1 MKIAVLTDVH
11 ANYVALQAVTDHIES
26 WKPDLVI
33 QAGDLVNRGPKP
45 AECLNFALEKQASH
59 GWLFIRGNHEDYVI
73 TQSRPDT
80 PSSGAYAEVHRA
92 SIWTYQQL
100 DCTVTHLESMPSKQ
114 DMIDPG
120 GNLVRFVHGSI
131 LHNRDGI
138 YPETSDWDILPKIGL
153 SRSESINNP
162 VVFCAGHTHRPLIR
176 TLEGVL
182 VVNAGSAGLPFDG
195 DTRPCY
201 AQLTWQA
208 GNWKAEI
215 VRVNYDFQQAKRD
228 FFECGYLNGGGPLV
242 ELVLIELRTATSQL
256 YNWSSRYQ
264 ALALAGKISMR
275 QSVDEYLK
283 EQNITK
289 EYL

>member
-1 MKIAVLTDVH
+1 MKIAVLTDIH
-11 ANYVALQAVTDHIES
+11 ANYVALQAVADHIES
-26 WKPDLVI
+26 WKPDRVI

-73 TQSRPDT
+73 TQSRRDT
-80 PSSGAYAEVHRA
+80 PRSGAYAEVHRA

-100 DCTVTHLESMPSKQ
+100 NCTVTDLEEMPSKQ
-114 DMIDPG
+114 DVIDPG
-120 GNLVRFVHGSI
+120 GNLVRFVHASV

-138 YPETSDWDILPKIGL
+138 YPETSDVNILPKIGF
-153 SRSESINNP
+153 SRSESKNNP

-176 TLEGVL
+176 TVRGVL
-182 VVNAGSAGLPFDG
+182 VINAGSVGLPFDG
-195 DTRPCY
+195 DTRSCY

-215 VRVNYDFQQAKRD
+215 VRVNYDIHQAKRD
-228 FFECGYLNGGGPLV
+228 FFESGYLNGGGPLV

-256 YNWSSRYQ
+256 YNWSTHYQ
-264 ALALAGKISMR
+264 ALVLAGKISMR
-275 QSVDEYLK
+275 QSVDEYLA
-283 EQNITK
+283 EQS
-289 EYL
+289 LVFL